1 MSKAS
6 WLIRDKEFYK
16 RLFLLALPLAG
27 QSILT
32 FSVNLADNI
41 MVGQLGDT
49 AISRVYMANHW
60 NNLLQKFVQGF
71 CTASL
76 VIATQYWGRRDTDS
90 IKTISAMTAK
100 FCLTA
105 GLIFFLMAFV
115 FPKWLLGMYTTEEVI
130 ALGRVLG
137 LPENLTVSALLP
149 MGSPAEN
156 AAPLPLH
163 SQYRDLADTVA
174 EI

>member
-49 AISRVYMANHW
+49 AISGVYMANQW

-90 IKTISAMTAK
+90 EVLFDRRYGLLLDGVCISRVA
-100 FCLTA
+100 A
-105 GLIFFLMAFV
+105 GYV
-115 FPKWLLGMYTTEEVI
+115 YHRSGGY
-130 ALGRVLG
+130 
-137 LPENLTVSALLP
+137 
-149 MGSPAEN
+149 
-156 AAPLPLH
+156 
-163 SQYRDLADTVA
+163 
-174 EI
+174 